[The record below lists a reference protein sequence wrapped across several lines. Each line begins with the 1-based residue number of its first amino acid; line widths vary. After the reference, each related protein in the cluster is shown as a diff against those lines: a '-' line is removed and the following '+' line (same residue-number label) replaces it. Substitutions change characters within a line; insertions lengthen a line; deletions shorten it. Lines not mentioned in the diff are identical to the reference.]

1 VTPTFFEESL
11 CCKLAAQLWYAGK
24 TNLHQK
30 VKSVMGSVLISIL
43 KLVISLATLGCGVFL
58 GLQLEP
64 EKEAT
69 DRVLLMLGVGL
80 STFFPLGLV
89 LYVKFWESNPRFS
102 AACGKQAI
110 IGLMCFISLSLIA
123 HFFPASIARW

>member
-1 VTPTFFEESL
+1 LKSTLLQTGGVIVVCWEDKS
-11 CCKLAAQLWYAGK
+11 AAKGE
-24 TNLHQK
+24 T
-30 VKSVMGSVLISIL
+30 VMGSVIISIL
-43 KLVISLATLGCGVFL
+43 KLLISLATLGCAVFI

-64 EKEAT
+64 EKEVA

-80 STFFPLGLV
+80 STFSPLGLV

-110 IGLMCFISLSLIA
+110 IGLICFISLSLLS
-123 HFFPASIARW
+123 HFFPTAIARW

>member
-1 VTPTFFEESL
+1 
-11 CCKLAAQLWYAGK
+11 
-24 TNLHQK
+24 
-30 VKSVMGSVLISIL
+30 MGSVLISIL
-43 KLVISLATLGCGVFL
+43 KLLISLATLGCAVFI

-64 EKEAT
+64 EKEVA

-80 STFFPLGLV
+80 STFSPLGLV

-110 IGLMCFISLSLIA
+110 IGLICFISLSLLS
-123 HFFPASIARW
+123 HFFPTAIARW